1 MRDLKSGVILSI
13 FVGLNLLPNLILMGL
28 TYVYILAMIFVSDKV
43 QKIFKWSAKTS
54 RKTLHLSI
62 GILPLIL
69 PFFNHRVFPLI
80 VALTFIPIT
89 FLASPYSPFNGL
101 KSKLS
106 MLQDKTEIGHPLGLV
121 FYSVSYT
128 ILAALFFQ
136 MPYIVAAGVIPMA
149 YGDSTGALV
158 GERYGKRKYKIFTW
172 KSIEGSLAI
181 FCFTFLGMMLGLAYY
196 SIFFPFS
203 FIEMVISSLLVA
215 LIATIIEALSPKGA
229 DNIFVPLACAACMYL
244 LQMG

>member
-1 MRDLKSGVILSI
+1 
-13 FVGLNLLPNLILMGL
+13 MGL

-43 QKIFKWSAKTS
+43 QKIFQWSAKTS

-80 VALTFIPIT
+80 VAVTFIPIT

-101 KSKLS
+101 KNKLS
-106 MLQDKTEIGHPLGLV
+106 MLQDRTEIGHPLGLV

-128 ILAALFFQ
+128 ILTALFFQ
-136 MPYIVAAGVIPMA
+136 MPYIVAAGVLPMA
-149 YGDSTGALV
+149 YGDSTAALV
-158 GERYGKRKYKIFTW
+158 GERYGKRKYKVFTW
-172 KSIEGSLAI
+172 KSIEGSVAI

-196 SIFFPFS
+196 SIFFPFF
-203 FIEMVISSLLVA
+203 FIEMVIASLLVA
-215 LIATIIEALSPKGA
+215 LIATVIEAVSPKGA
-229 DNIFVPLACAACMYL
+229 DNIFVPLACAVGMYL

>member
-1 MRDLKSGVILSI
+1 MSI
-13 FVGLNLLPNLILMGL
+13 FFGLNLLPNLILVGL
-28 TYVYILAMIFVSDKV
+28 TYVYILSMIFVSDKV

-89 FLASPYSPFNGL
+89 FLASPYSPFKGL

-128 ILAALFFQ
+128 ILTTLFFQ

-149 YGDSTGALV
+149 YGDSTAALV

-172 KSIEGSLAI
+172 KSIEGSVAI

-196 SIFFPFS
+196 SIFFSFS
-203 FIEMVISSLLVA
+203 FIEIVISSLLVA